1 MNLKKILLAL
11 LLSLHIGTVLAKSPS
26 WYQFEVIIF
35 AYTNPQYTETETWPE
50 KVPPLDINNPLAV
63 VTDISETPSLT
74 SPVIDH
80 ANFKLLKQEQL
91 LLKKEANAI
100 KRSSLRKLVAHTGWL
115 QTMYSKE
122 KSSPVAFKVGKQ
134 YTTLIPDPDFKPT
147 KQNITQAESNNTET
161 VIANESSTETQ
172 EADSDLL
179 NDTQIDSNTIDQ
191 SQADNTIEKPIDIVP
206 MIPKSVTQLDGS
218 IEISVGRYLHVWTDL
233 LFSRPANNNPA
244 MINANSEYTE
254 LQTFRFQDHRRMRSK
269 ELHYIDNPS
278 FGILIYALPYKT
290 IIENK

>member
-1 MNLKKILLAL
+1 MNLKKTLLVL
-11 LLSLHIGTVLAKSPS
+11 FLSLQINIAFAKPPS

-50 KVPPLDINNPLAV
+50 KIPPLDINNPLAV
-63 VTDISETPSLT
+63 VTDVSETPALT

-80 ANFKLLKQEQL
+80 ANFKPLKKEQL
-91 LLKKEANAI
+91 LLKKEARAI
-100 KRSSLRKLVAHTGWL
+100 KRSSLRKLIAHTGWI
-115 QTMYSKE
+115 QTMHSQDN
-122 KSSPVAFKVGKQ
+122 SSPVAFKVGKQ
-134 YTTLIPDPDFKPT
+134 YTTLIPDPEFIPT
-147 KQNITQAESNNTET
+147 AQSIVPIQSNADTLIDNGSTTAAQETDSELSSDEQTES
-161 VIANESSTETQ
+161 
-172 EADSDLL
+172 D
-179 NDTQIDSNTIDQ
+179 TIDQ
-191 SQADNTIEKPIDIVP
+191 VQTDYPIEKTIDIVP

-218 IEISVGRYLHVWTDL
+218 IKISVGRYLHVWTDL
-233 LFSRPANNNPA
+233 LFSRPANNTPA
-244 MINANSEYTE
+244 MLNANSEYTE